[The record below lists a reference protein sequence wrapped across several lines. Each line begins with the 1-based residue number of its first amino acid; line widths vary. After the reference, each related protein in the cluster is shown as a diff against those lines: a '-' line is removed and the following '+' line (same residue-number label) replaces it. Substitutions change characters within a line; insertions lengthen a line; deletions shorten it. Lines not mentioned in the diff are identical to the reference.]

1 MTATSVG
8 GAVSAAPRTLPNRL
22 LAIAR
27 LGRRTVR
34 GGGWRHLLVMAMI
47 ALVVMAATVVAIG
60 ARSTRVPDRS
70 WVVDQ
75 VGTVADA
82 RIHVSAP
89 TLTFADLP
97 EDLQQA
103 YLDVRGVPP
112 VVPDLRPVPSVVED
126 TVRGSAL
133 MPIAERWTDTGVH
146 LVAVDLDDPLAEGL
160 FLRDGSVP
168 GADEALLSAPLLERL
183 DAHVGA
189 TVDLPDVGEVVVV
202 GTVVQPSRYL
212 TDLAVLS
219 EGTLGDPTGWLV
231 DTPTLDDA
239 VRLSQ
244 AFDAERTGIDGEY
257 GRSMFVPAAEGAA
270 ADIQSLPRRI
280 VESPS
285 FVGSAVGALLAIQV
299 AFVAAAAF
307 ATGTRRRL
315 RQFGLLSAGGGA
327 TPGQVRTLVMVE
339 AAVLGIVASVVGVL
353 VAIPVARLAR
363 PLMEVTSSRVVPDVV
378 MRPLDLLGPAAVG
391 VAAAVLAAAWPART
405 LARTNATT
413 ALEGRLPLGRV
424 PRWVTPAA
432 VLSSALGLAL
442 VAAVVTGSGSR
453 GIVREGTFVI
463 GVGLLVTGVAAL
475 GVPLLGLG
483 GRLADRLSPV
493 LRLAVRDADRQ
504 RTRSGAAVAA
514 LVVVVMLPTLAV
526 TAAATNEARWGQ
538 PAETAG
544 PPTLIVLGPWIDGV
558 QLPATAD
565 RIDDIVD
572 HLPVPPADRFVLSYL
587 FADGQQPVGVS
598 VLDDVPG
605 PSGYAPGQARTVL
618 VTDDVLD
625 RLDLPSPAAD
635 ALGNGDLVELV
646 PPGLM
651 TDDQRDVGARP
662 ARLVAQPP
670 SREGGDSIPAGT
682 PLGDDVDLLAVETD
696 TNPLGRVVLVP
707 PATARDAELDHELA
721 ATVVVLPRLL
731 TPQEV
736 NGEELYGSRM
746 VQVESPHP
754 VTDDPSDPDGN
765 LVALGAAIVVA
776 LLVVGL
782 TTALAATESDRDLAI
797 LSAVGAR
804 PSTRRRFH
812 GLQAAY
818 HSGLAAVLG
827 VPAGLLLYRAGASAS
842 TAPDPTMVVPWWP
855 VLGLLVGLPLV
866 VGGAMW
872 LLTRPAAPTPS
883 RRIA

>member
-8 GAVSAAPRTLPNRL
+8 GAVSAAPRTRPNRL

-34 GGGWRHLLVMAMI
+34 GGGWRHLLVVAMI
-47 ALVVMAATVVAIG
+47 GLVVMAATVVAIG
-60 ARSTRVPDRS
+60 ARSTDVPDRS
-70 WVVDQ
+70 WLVDQ

-82 RIHVSAP
+82 RIQVSAP
-89 TLTFADLP
+89 TLTFDDLP
-97 EDLQQA
+97 DDLQQV
-103 YLDVRGVPP
+103 YLEVRGAPP
-112 VVPDLRPVPSVVED
+112 VVPDLRPVPSIVED
-126 TVRGSAL
+126 TARGSAL
-133 MPIAERWTDTGVH
+133 MPIAERWTDTGVQ

-168 GADEALLSAPLLERL
+168 GAGEVLLSTPLLERL

-202 GTVVQPSRYL
+202 GTVTQPSRYL
-212 TDLAVLS
+212 TDLAVLP

-231 DTPTLDDA
+231 DTPTPDDA

-244 AFDAERTGIDGEY
+244 VFDAERAGIDSEY
-257 GRSMFVPAAEGAA
+257 GRSMIVPGAQPLST
-270 ADIQSLPRRI
+270 DSPSLPRRI

-285 FVGSAVGALLAIQV
+285 FVGSAVGALLGIQV

-339 AAVLGIVASVVGVL
+339 AAVLGIAASVIGVL
-353 VAIPVARLAR
+353 AAIPVARFVR
-363 PLMEVTSSRVVPDVV
+363 PLMEAMTSRVVPDIV

-405 LARTNATT
+405 LARTSAST

-432 VLSSALGLAL
+432 ALCSALG
-442 VAAVVTGSGSR
+442 VTVIAAAATGSGSR
-453 GIVREGTFVI
+453 GIAREATFVL
-463 GVGLLVTGVAAL
+463 GVGMLVTGVAAL

-526 TAAATNEARWGQ
+526 TAAATDEARWGQ
-538 PAETAG
+538 PDNTAG
-544 PPTLIVLGPWIDGV
+544 PPTLILLGPWVDGV

-565 RIDDIVD
+565 HTDDVVD
-572 HLPVPPADRFVLSYL
+572 HLPVPPADRFELSYV
-587 FADGQQPVGVS
+587 FAEGQQPVGVT

-605 PSGYAPGQARTVL
+605 PSGYAPGQGRTVL
-618 VTDDVLD
+618 ATDEVLA
-625 RLDLPSPAAD
+625 RLDLPTQATE
-635 ALGNGDLVELV
+635 ALGDGDLVELV
-646 PPGLM
+646 QPGLM
-651 TDDQRDVGARP
+651 TGDQRDAGARP
-662 ARLVAQPP
+662 ARLVAHPLT
-670 SREGGDSIPAGT
+670 REARDGVPTGT
-682 PLGDDVDLLAVETD
+682 PLGDDISLLAVETD
-696 TNPLGRVVLVP
+696 TNPIGRVVLVP
-707 PATARDAELDHELA
+707 PATARDADLDHALR

-731 TPQEV
+731 THDEV
-736 NGEELYGSRM
+736 DGEDLYGDRM
-746 VQVESPHP
+746 VQVETPYR
-754 VTDDPSDPDGN
+754 VAADPGGPDGN
-765 LVALGAAIVVA
+765 LVAVAAAIVVA
-776 LLVVGL
+776 LLVVGI

-797 LSAVGAR
+797 LSAVGAG

-842 TAPDPTMVVPWWP
+842 TSEGPTMVVAWWP
-855 VLGLLVGLPLV
+855 VLGLLLGLPLV
-866 VGGAMW
+866 VGVVMW
-872 LLTRPAAPTPS
+872 LVTRSAPSTPS